1 MLNGLLMKPET
12 IQLLLQYG
20 FYVLVIVVALI
31 VIGCIKRN
39 KKASMKP
46 EAVKSACEKAV
57 SYVDALLEENEKR
70 APSAVIASTK
80 LAKLTVMV
88 EEAAWLGYQIVETKK
103 DIVMEGIAGSLDK
116 VATSLDKET
125 EDGYVKSAHYL
136 SALTEAKGVLA
147 GVVEK
152 LNVIIAER

>member
-1 MLNGLLMKPET
+1 M
-12 IQLLLQYG
+12 
-20 FYVLVIVVALI
+20 
-31 VIGCIKRN
+31 
-39 KKASMKP
+39 
-46 EAVKSACEKAV
+46 
-57 SYVDALLEENEKR
+57 
-70 APSAVIASTK
+70 IASTK

-88 EEAAWLGYQIVETKK
+88 EEAAWHGYQIVETKK

-136 SALTEAKGVLA
+136 SALTLAKGALE